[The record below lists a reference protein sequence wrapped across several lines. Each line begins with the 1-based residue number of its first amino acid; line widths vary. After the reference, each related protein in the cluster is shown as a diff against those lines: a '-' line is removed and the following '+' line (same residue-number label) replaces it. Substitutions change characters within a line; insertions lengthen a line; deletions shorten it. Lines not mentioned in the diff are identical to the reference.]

1 VLALSSSIIVR
12 NGHRSGGF
20 I

>member
-1 VLALSSSIIVR
+1 VLALRSSIIVR

-20 I
+20 V